1 MAKSA
6 AVLYATRGRVAT
18 LTLNRPAHLNAIS
31 AEMPGELESAVA
43 RAVRDD
49 AVRVI
54 VVEGAGRAFCAGYD
68 LKAFAERGDLLQDT
82 SNGYDA
88 FSDFAMMGRC
98 TAAFMSLFHSPK
110 PTIAKVRGP
119 AVGGGSDIALCCD
132 LVVMADCARIGYPPS
147 RVWGCPTTAMWAVRV
162 GAERAKRI
170 LFTGDTLSGK
180 EAAACGLVSSS
191 HPEPELDAAVAALSE
206 RIASVPSSHLWFHKC
221 AVHTACGLDGRVAE
235 AQRLS
240 TVFDGIARH
249 SPEGL
254 AFVRMAQAG
263 GFKAA
268 VAARDAGAVDWSD
281 LAAAD
286 RERRR
291 QPPSPKM

>member
-1 MAKSA
+1 M
-6 AVLYATRGRVAT
+6 
-18 LTLNRPAHLNAIS
+18 
-31 AEMPGELESAVA
+31 
-43 RAVRDD
+43 
-49 AVRVI
+49 
-54 VVEGAGRAFCAGYD
+54 
-68 LKAFAERGDLLQDT
+68 
-82 SNGYDA
+82 
-88 FSDFAMMGRC
+88 
-98 TAAFMSLFHSPK
+98 
-110 PTIAKVRGP
+110 
-119 AVGGGSDIALCCD
+119 
-132 LVVMADCARIGYPPS
+132 
-147 RVWGCPTTAMWAVRV
+147 
-162 GAERAKRI
+162 
-170 LFTGDTLSGK
+170 
-180 EAAACGLVSSS
+180 
-191 HPEPELDAAVAALSE
+191 
-206 RIASVPSSHLWFHKC
+206 PSSHLWFHKC

-291 QPPSPKM
+291 QPPSVVVSAAVACDTV